1 MNLLSLGFPMSYI
14 VLEIGILF
22 LVFIVAAVA
31 GIIGCGVLIFMISIG
46 MIRITPL
53 IDFIHRSVIHWF
65 PDFDTKLKYTIQNTF
80 LIKNIPVVKE
90 KQIFLFHPHGVFSA
104 SYFFHSCTDLTKW
117 KKEYPFKTTISRYV
131 YWLPFGH
138 ELCEKLGV
146 ISNVYWS
153 MKEVLEKGDS
163 LHIIPGGTS
172 EIPLTQSGKMRIKLA
187 NRTGIF
193 RLALETGTPL
203 TPVLTY
209 GENELYSVVYPE
221 LQKWL
226 QKHLHI
232 FLPIP
237 SWKSIQTWLT
247 LCTEPLKHPIE
258 TTIGE
263 PLYVDKI
270 ESPTSDDIEN
280 LRNLYIEKLKELYKK
295 TKPSSYMDEL
305 EIL

>member
-1 MNLLSLGFPMSYI
+1 
-14 VLEIGILF
+14 
-22 LVFIVAAVA
+22 
-31 GIIGCGVLIFMISIG
+31 
-46 MIRITPL
+46 
-53 IDFIHRSVIHWF
+53 
-65 PDFDTKLKYTIQNTF
+65 
-80 LIKNIPVVKE
+80 
-90 KQIFLFHPHGVFSA
+90 
-104 SYFFHSCTDLTKW
+104 
-117 KKEYPFKTTISRYV
+117 
-131 YWLPFGH
+131 
-138 ELCEKLGV
+138 
-146 ISNVYWS
+146 
-153 MKEVLEKGDS
+153 MKEILEKGDS